1 MQFAILRHGK
11 IKAPQLGAAV
21 AHNHRTSS
29 VEKVNIDATRTPLNM
44 VATSAGT
51 VAERVAE
58 KLKALTTKVRKDAV
72 VAVELVLSAS
82 PEWFNGLTA
91 DRAGLV
97 KHPKFKQWANASVA
111 WARQEFGRNVVDVS
125 LHMDESSPHIH
136 VLAVP
141 LTMDGRLCAKDVLA
155 KKELIRRQDSYSH
168 AMRPLGLDRGQAAK
182 DTKRRHIKLTEEP
195 EGAGGRASALA
206 AALVKAQAEIA
217 RLQAMVSRLQGFNM
231 DYSRQLTVL
240 EKRLADKE
248 SDLAKLAEREQATP
262 AVEPPKDTAQEAAER
277 AQAAFLDEHK
287 GLPRASKQQV
297 AVGVLVA
304 SEGRWAVLHIGRGRH
319 VLHELP
325 PEAERQQERTR
336 SRGPSQG
343 R

>member
-1 MQFAILRHGK
+1 MQYAILRHGK
-11 IKAPQLGAAV
+11 IKAPLLGAAI

-29 VEKVNIDATRTPLNM
+29 VEKVNIDAARTPLNM
-44 VATSAGT
+44 VMKGAGT

-82 PEWFNGLTA
+82 PEWFNGLTT

-111 WARQEFGRNVVDVS
+111 WARQEFGGNVVDVAVH
-125 LHMDESSPHIH
+125 LDESSPHIH

-141 LTMDGRLCAKDVLA
+141 LTRDGRLCAKDVLS

-168 AMRPLGLDRGQAAK
+168 AMLPFGLDRGLAAK

-195 EGAGGRASALA
+195 AGAGGKASTLA
-206 AALVKAQAEIA
+206 ADLAKAQAEIA
-217 RLQAMVSRLQGFNM
+217 RLQATVSRLQGFNM
-231 DYSRQLTVL
+231 DYSRQISEL
-240 EKRLADKE
+240 EKRLAAKE
-248 SDLAKLAEREQATP
+248 ADLAKLAERQQATP
-262 AVEPPKDTAQEAAER
+262 AEPSQEAQKQVE
-277 AQAAFLDEHK
+277 AAFLDEHK
-287 GLPRASKQQV
+287 GLPRATKDQA
-297 AVGVLVA
+297 AVGTLVA

-325 PEAERQQERTR
+325 PEAERQQERAR